1 MRKVDLHCHSN
12 ASDGLYTPR
21 QLVEAASAAKIS
33 VLSLTD
39 HDTMANVDEVAKLCK
54 EAAIEFIPGIELSC
68 WNGLESIHILGYFK
82 DDAHNKYELQQT
94 LKLFQER
101 RRKRA
106 HLICQRLKEY
116 HQIEINL
123 DNFDLKE
130 GTSIGR
136 ANLAKMIGD
145 KYKIGKDEVFAR
157 YLGDHSRAFIPS
169 SDMDPKEGIR
179 LLNRA
184 GALAILAHPG
194 ELRKT
199 RFSQVFSLDFDGA
212 ECYYPNHTAQR
223 TDEFI
228 KACQAKNRLITC
240 GSDDHG
246 VANDQKHGKLGTT
259 SFSEEHLLP
268 FLNAMGIVTPN
279 L

>member
-1 MRKVDLHCHSN
+1 MRKIDLHCHST
-12 ASDGLYTPR
+12 ASDGLYTPY
-21 QLVEAASAAKIS
+21 QLVEAATKAKVS

-39 HDTMANVDEVAKLCK
+39 HDTMVNVNQMAQLCK
-54 EAAIEFIPGIELSC
+54 EASIQFIPGIELSC

-82 DDAHNKYELQQT
+82 DDAHNKIELQQT
-94 LKLFQER
+94 LKSFQER

-123 DNFDLKE
+123 NNFDLRD
-130 GTSIGR
+130 GASIGR

-145 KYKIGKDEVFAR
+145 KYNLSKDEIFAH

-199 RFSQVFSLDFDGA
+199 SFSQIFSLDFDGA
-212 ECYYPNHTAQR
+212 ECYYPNHTPQR
-223 TDEFI
+223 TQEFV
-228 KACQAKNRLITC
+228 KACLAKKRFITC

-246 VANDQKHGKLGTT
+246 IANDQKHGKLGTT
-259 SFSEEHLLP
+259 SFSQEHLEP
-268 FLNAMGIVTPN
+268 FLAYMGVTTP
-279 L
+279 